1 MQRNFL
7 RQGKKLLQIY
17 DHILKKEN
25 LCGSHEK
32 GNKKQ
37 QKQKVQLL
45 KLKYP
50 KMVPL

>member
-7 RQGKKLLQIY
+7 CQGKKLLQIY
-17 DHILKKEN
+17 DHILKKGN

-37 QKQKVQLL
+37 QKQKVQLIKLNVL
-45 KLKYP
+45 KF
-50 KMVPL
+50 VF